1 MSANCFECSEGAMIS
16 KSGTFRFDPPPNIP
30 GGTIVIPDATW
41 EECSKCGE
49 CIIPP
54 SLWKR
59 LEEVRY
65 ERLGLLKPDEIKAV
79 RQRAGLTQS
88 EISEKLGIGEKTYTR
103 WEAGRSIQ
111 NKSNDT
117 LIRLFDMNH
126 ELFDKLELQRDP
138 ERRKVIGEY
147 IDSLAALKGTGHA
160 GLAAH
165 DAELNVT
172 DVEKLRQ
179 CLEQIIATQKDT

>member
-1 MSANCFECSEGAMIS
+1 MANECMLCGVKALEV
-16 KSGTFRFDPPPNIP
+16 KSGDFRFDPPPNIP
-30 GGTIVIPDATW
+30 GGTIVISDAVW
-41 EECSKCGE
+41 RQCANCGE
-49 CIIPP
+49 CVLPP
-54 SLWKR
+54 ELICR
-59 LEEVRY
+59 LDEARYVR
-65 ERLGLLKPDEIKAV
+65 LALLRPDEIKAV
-79 RQRAGLTQS
+79 RNRAGLTQAQMC
-88 EISEKLGIGEKTYTR
+88 EKLGIGEKTYTR
-103 WEAGRSIQ
+103 WETGRSIQ

-138 ERRKVIGEY
+138 ERRKVVGEY
-147 IDSLAALKGTGHA
+147 IDSLAALKGTGRA

-165 DAELNVT
+165 DAELNAT

>member
-1 MSANCFECSEGAMIS
+1 MAGFCYECGSEAMDRRHGDFS
-16 KSGTFRFDPPPNIP
+16 FDPPQNIP
-30 GGTIVIPDATW
+30 GGTIVIPDTTW
-41 EECSKCGE
+41 EECANCGE
-49 CIIPP
+49 CVMPP
-54 SLWKR
+54 ELWKR

-79 RQRAGLTQS
+79 RQRAGLIQS

-138 ERRKVIGEY
+138 ERRKVVGEY
-147 IDSLAALKGTGHA
+147 IDNLAALKGTGRA